1 MSAQFGK
8 WNFDGRPVLP
18 EYLEKV
24 GATLAPYGPD
34 SSGSYS
40 KPGLTMLYRG
50 FHTTKESHLE
60 KQPYI
65 SPSGAA
71 LSWDGRLDNRR
82 DLIAKLYEPWNKPEQ
97 RGVWQKKLDQLAKAG
112 KLPSVEHAVAGD
124 KTPVAAVPVEL
135 VTAANARRLVIES
148 GFHSASTLPACK

>member
-82 DLIAKLYEPWNKPEQ
+82 DLIAKLY
-97 RGVWQKKLDQLAKAG
+97 R
-112 KLPSVEHAVAGD
+112 SVSPNPTDVEI
-124 KTPVAAVPVEL
+124 VAAAYEKWGEGCL
-135 VTAANARRLVIES
+135 ANLVIDWALS
-148 GFHSASTLPACK
+148 IWCPADRSLLVAKDPIGAKDLYYSLDN